1 MLRNVICYLRCV
13 RRLEQACISSLQ
25 AGCGSPLNPFTQHRI
40 VGILMDDIYNLAT
53 TRGLE

>member
-1 MLRNVICYLRCV
+1 VLRNVICYLRCV